1 METLGTL
8 ISNIKAETAN
18 VESLR
23 KEKSVAED
31 NIRKAVDKNY
41 KDIIKPVLQQYS
53 DLLAIIAHALG
64 DANKMPSTE
73 WACREY
79 LSNGLQVNIC
89 STYVGFKSHND
100 GRTCEVGIGQSC
112 KTDGCTSLYYSC
124 WASVDGAKKSLD
136 ELTDRFCIYL
146 ESCTTKLKDVSASL
160 TAEVQKLKDI
170 LSASN
175 TVQKNEDGTVEITL
189 GGVHYVGT
197 VVKE

>member
-1 METLGTL
+1 METLSTL
-8 ISNIKAETAN
+8 ISSIKAEATN

-53 DLLAIIAHALG
+53 DLLAVIAHALDG
-64 DANKMPSTE
+64 PDKMPSTE
-73 WACREY
+73 VACREY
-79 LSNGLQVNIC
+79 LSDGLQVSIC
-89 STYVGFKSHND
+89 STYVGFRSYKD
-100 GRTCEVGIGQSC
+100 GRTCEVGVGQSC
-112 KTDGCTSLYYSC
+112 ITDGCPSLYYSC

-136 ELTDRFCIYL
+136 ELTGRFCGYL
-146 ESCTTKLKDVSASL
+146 ESCITKLKDASVSL

-189 GGVHYVGT
+189 GGVRYVGT
-197 VVKE
+197 VAKE